1 VPEER
6 AVIAHLRTALDL
18 FRTQKVR
25 FLLTVSGI
33 VVGVASLVVLAS
45 LLEIGG
51 QTLARA
57 SGEATGDDVITV
69 SDDWDAI
76 NNDPNAKRI
85 DRNDRDALEESTLLP
100 GGTTVT
106 ATYGMD
112 MHEAT
117 HEGKP
122 FDAFAMGIG
131 ADAFD
136 VYTLE
141 VARGRAFVASEYEG
155 ARRVAIVGSNVR
167 GGAVSPGD
175 TIRVEGSPFTVV
187 GVMKKK
193 PDMGPG
199 GPWSWN
205 NRILFPA
212 RTYSLF
218 FDPSE
223 RPSEIVVKV
232 TPPASYEGMLKDY
245 VLGVRD
251 IVETVLMRSRKT
263 KSFEFRGVEDSSG
276 TEALVFAT
284 IHALLYLTTLFS
296 MLVGAINI
304 MNIMLVTVTERT
316 REIGVRRA
324 LGATR
329 RDIVGQF
336 LAETVAVTLV
346 GAVVGLIVAM
356 VLLALATF
364 GLDQWVGSWPFHV
377 EAWSIG
383 AALALSSVIGVGF
396 GLYPAWIASRLDPVE
411 ALRFE

>member
-1 VPEER
+1 MTG
-6 AVIAHLRTALDL
+6 HLRAALDL

-33 VVGVASLVVLAS
+33 VVGVASLVVMAS

-51 QTLARA
+51 RTLARA
-57 SGEATGDDVITV
+57 SGQATGDDVITV
-69 SDDWDAI
+69 SDDWDAVI
-76 NNDPNAKRI
+76 NNPDAKRI
-85 DRNDRDALEESTLLP
+85 GRDDRDALEGSTLLP

-106 ATYGMD
+106 ATYGMVN
-112 MHEAT
+112 HKAT

-122 FDAFAMGIG
+122 FDAFVIG
-131 ADAFD
+131 VGPEAFG
-136 VYTLE
+136 VYELE
-141 VARGRAFVASEYEG
+141 LAGGRAFVASEYEG
-155 ARRVAIVGSNVR
+155 ARRVAIVGSKVHD
-167 GGAVSPGD
+167 GAVSPGD

-187 GVMKKK
+187 GVMKEK
-193 PDMGPG
+193 PEMGPG

-205 NRILFPA
+205 NRILLPT
-212 RTYSLF
+212 RTYNLS
-218 FDPSE
+218 FDPSQ
-223 RPSEIVVKV
+223 RPSNIVVKV
-232 TPPASYEGMLKDY
+232 TPPDSYEGMLKDY
-245 VLGVRD
+245 VLDVRD
-251 IVETVLMRSRKT
+251 VVSTILMRGRTTKT
-263 KSFEFRGVEDSSG
+263 FELGGVEDNSG
-276 TEALVFAT
+276 TEALVFTT

-329 RDIVGQF
+329 NDIVGQF
-336 LAETVAVTLV
+336 LAETIAVTLV
-346 GAVVGLIVAM
+346 GAVVGLVLAM
-356 VLLALATF
+356 LLLALATV
-364 GLDQWVGSWPFHV
+364 GLDHWVGDWPFHV

>member
-1 VPEER
+1 MKT
-6 AVIAHLRTALDL
+6 HLRTALDL

-33 VVGVASLVVLAS
+33 VVGVASLVVMAS

-51 QTLARA
+51 RTLARA
-57 SGEATGDDVITV
+57 SGQATGDDVITV
-69 SDDWDAI
+69 QNDWDAI
-76 NNDPNAKRI
+76 NNNPDAKRI
-85 DRNDRDALEESTLLP
+85 GRDDRDALSGSTLLP
-100 GGTTVT
+100 GGATVT

-112 MHEAT
+112 MHKAT

-122 FDAFAMGIG
+122 FDAFAIG
-131 ADAFD
+131 VGAEAFG
-136 VYTLE
+136 VYQLE
-141 VARGRAFVASEYEG
+141 LARGRAFVASEYEG

-187 GVMKKK
+187 GVMKEK
-193 PDMGPG
+193 PELGPG

-212 RTYSLF
+212 RTYNLS

-223 RPSEIVVKV
+223 RPSNIVVKV
-232 TPPASYEGMLKDY
+232 TPPDSYEGMLKDY

-251 IVETVLMRSRKT
+251 VVNAVLMRGRTTKT
-263 KSFEFRGVEDSSG
+263 FELGGVEDNSG
-276 TEALVFAT
+276 TEALVLAT
-284 IHALLYLTTLFS
+284 IHALLYLTTFFS

-329 RDIVGQF
+329 NDIVAQF
-336 LAETVAVTLV
+336 LAETITVTLV
-346 GAVVGLIVAM
+346 GAVLGLVLAM
-356 VLLALATF
+356 VLLALATV
-364 GLDQWVGSWPFHV
+364 GLDHWVGSWPFHV

-383 AALALSSVIGVGF
+383 LALALSSVIGVGF
-396 GLYPAWIASRLDPVE
+396 GRYPAWIASRLDPVE